1 VTRSVGGELAGRM
14 AMLWEP
20 WARASADVADL
31 DAIRTTLEELH
42 GKFTPPADVVVAPVI
57 AGGVPALRVTPEE
70 ASQACVLYLHGG
82 GHVAG
87 SAFGYRHLA
96 GAIATAARAA
106 VLIID
111 YRLAPEHPYPASVQ
125 DAVNAYLW
133 LRDTAADAGKIVVAG
148 DSSAGGLVMSLL
160 LALRERGLPLPAGA
174 VLMCPWLDLTGR
186 TQRPPQDSPLVFS
199 PDMAHRL
206 AQAYL
211 AGQPADDPLLDPL
224 HTPLAG
230 LPPLLIQAA
239 SGDAVLQEA
248 QLLAQHA
255 TQCGVEAS
263 LTVYPVPT
271 HDFHVFWS
279 FLPEAREAIDEIG
292 RFVRTLAHPEQAT
305 SSQPG

>member
-1 VTRSVGGELAGRM
+1 
-14 AMLWEP
+14 
-20 WARASADVADL
+20 
-31 DAIRTTLEELH
+31 
-42 GKFTPPADVVVAPVI
+42 
-57 AGGVPALRVTPEE
+57 
-70 ASQACVLYLHGG
+70 
-82 GHVAG
+82 
-87 SAFGYRHLA
+87 
-96 GAIATAARAA
+96 
-106 VLIID
+106 
-111 YRLAPEHPYPASVQ
+111 VQ

-133 LRDTAADAGKIVVAG
+133 LRETAGDAGKIVVAG

-186 TQRPPQDSPLVFS
+186 TQRPPQDSPLIFS

-230 LPPLLIQAA
+230 LPPLLIHAA

-255 TQCGVEAS
+255 TQCGVEARI
-263 LTVYPVPT
+263 TVYPVPT

-279 FLPEAREAIDEIG
+279 FLPEARNAVDEIG
-292 RFVRTLAHPEQAT
+292 RFAGAVT
-305 SSQPG
+305 STPGESAAGQPG